1 MKVLIFGC
9 NGQLGRCLI
18 DQLHGTNYEVIAYGR
33 DLVDIG
39 DLVATKDLVTI
50 TKPYAVINAS
60 AYNAVDTA
68 EHDAE
73 MANHINHIAVK
84 NLAEICAKQGTILVH
99 ISTDYVFDG
108 YAASPYMEDAQTHPL
123 GVYGSTKLL
132 GEQAITRVDCQHLI
146 IRTAWLFSEYGNN
159 FLKTMLRLGNERD
172 ELSIVG
178 DQTGCPTYAQDLAK
192 AIICALPV
200 LKNDLSLS
208 GLYHYC
214 GNESCTWF
222 DFATVIFGEAKCL
235 GLKIPQALHSI
246 ASSDFTTLAHRP
258 HYSVL
263 DTHKI
268 HEAFDVQSSDWR
280 RSIPIILGK
289 IVGSSS
295 K

>member
-60 AYNAVDTA
+60 AYTAVDTA
-68 EHDAE
+68 ENDAE

-132 GEQAITRVDCQHLI
+132 GEQTITQVDCQHLI

-200 LKNDLSLS
+200 LKNDSSLS

-235 GLKIPQALHSI
+235 GLKVPHALHSI

-258 HYSVL
+258 KYSVL
-263 DTHKI
+263 DNCKI
-268 HEAFDVQSSDWR
+268 KGTFGIDSSDWR
-280 RSIPIILGK
+280 ASIPRVLQKIIKG
-289 IVGSSS
+289 
-295 K
+295 

>member
-1 MKVLIFGC
+1 MKVLILGC
-9 NGQLGRCLI
+9 NGQLGQCLI
-18 DQLHGTNYEVIAYGR
+18 DQLQGTNYEVIACGR
-33 DLVDIG
+33 DLADIG
-39 DLVATKDLVTI
+39 DLVTTKDLI
-50 TKPYAVINAS
+50 ANTKPYAVINAS
-60 AYNAVDTA
+60 AYTAVDKA
-68 EHDAE
+68 ENDAE

-84 NLAEICAKQGTILVH
+84 NLAEICAEQDTILVH

-108 YAASPYMEDAQTHPL
+108 YASSPYTEEAKTNPL

-132 GEQAITRVDCQHLI
+132 GEQAIRRVGSQYLI

-159 FLKTMLRLGNERD
+159 FLKTMLRLSNERD

-192 AIICALPV
+192 TIICALPI
-200 LKNDLSLS
+200 LKNDSSLS

-222 DFATVIFGEAKCL
+222 DFAAAIFREAKHL
-235 GLKIPQALHSI
+235 GLKTPQALHSI
-246 ASSDFTTLAHRP
+246 TSSDFATVAHRP
-258 HYSVL
+258 NYSVL
-263 DTHKI
+263 DSHKI
-268 HEAFDVQSSDWR
+268 HKAFGVQSSNWR

-289 IVGSSS
+289 IEGSIS